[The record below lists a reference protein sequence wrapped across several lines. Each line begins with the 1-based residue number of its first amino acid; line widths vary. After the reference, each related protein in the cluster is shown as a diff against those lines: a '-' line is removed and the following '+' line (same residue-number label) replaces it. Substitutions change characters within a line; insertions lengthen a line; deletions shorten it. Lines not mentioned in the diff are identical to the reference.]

1 MLLTLLNFMKKTAT
15 IILNRNL
22 PKVTD
27 SLVEHLKKNDGDYT
41 DIFVIE
47 AGSDKNNL
55 SKYFTWHI
63 ETEEVLK
70 YGLRYSRGM
79 NYGLLKLWQDD
90 DRINKSTW
98 KKYDSFFLI
107 TNDTKFPENQKTI
120 KVLQKILTEYPK
132 VGILSPCSKR
142 WGEKDLIGSDSLKY
156 FWFIHNNAYFVKKE
170 LVEQLMNTEDPSYMN
185 FLFDGNN
192 FRGYLQESE
201 IIAKT
206 YANDW
211 AAAITTK
218 VYAEEDETYLH
229 DNNKLIKTESY
240 EKNLELYVD
249 EGLKWVKK
257 KYGFNSRWQMMQYSQ
272 LFYNK
277 FFEYYPEE
285 KINKI

>member
-1 MLLTLLNFMKKTAT
+1 MKKTAT

-22 PKVTD
+22 PEETNA
-27 SLVEHLKKNDGDYT
+27 LVEHLKKYDGDYT
-41 DIFVIE
+41 DIFVVE
-47 AGSDKNNL
+47 AGSDKGNL
-55 SKYFTWHI
+55 SKYCTWHVD
-63 ETEEVLK
+63 TKEVVK
-70 YGLRYSRGM
+70 HGMRYSRGM
-79 NYGLLKLWQDD
+79 NYGLLKLWKEGD
-90 DRINKSTW
+90 W

-107 TNDTKFPENQKTI
+107 TNDTKFPENQNTI
-120 KVLQKILTEYPK
+120 KTLQKIQTRYPK

-142 WGEKDLIGSDSLKY
+142 WGEKGLIGPDSLKY
-156 FWFIHNNAYFVKKE
+156 FWFIHNNAYFVRKE
-170 LVEQLMNTEDPSYMN
+170 LMEQLINTDDPSYID

-192 FRGYLQESE
+192 FRGYLSESE
-201 IIAKT
+201 IISKA

-218 VYAEEDETYLH
+218 VYAEEDESYLL
-229 DNNKLIKTESY
+229 DKSKFIKTETY
-240 EKNLELYVD
+240 EENLQLYVD

-272 LFYNK
+272 LFYEK

>member
-1 MLLTLLNFMKKTAT
+1 MKKTAT

-27 SLVEHLKKNDGDYT
+27 ALVEHLKKNDGDST

-55 SKYFTWHI
+55 SKYCTWHL
-63 ETEEVLK
+63 ETKEALK
-70 YGLRYSRGM
+70 FGLRYSRGM

-90 DRINKSTW
+90 DKINKTTW

-107 TNDTKFPENQKTI
+107 TNDTKFPENQNTVKA
-120 KVLQKILTEYPK
+120 LQEIQTEYPK

-142 WGEKDLIGSDSLKY
+142 WGERDLIGKDSLKY
-156 FWFIHNNAYFVKKE
+156 FWFIHNNAYFVKNE
-170 LVEQLMNTEDPSYMN
+170 LIEQLMNTDNPSYMN

-229 DNNKLIKTESY
+229 DKNKLIKTESY

-257 KYGFNSRWQMMQYSQ
+257 KYGFNSRWQMIQYSQ

>member
-1 MLLTLLNFMKKTAT
+1 MKKTAT

-22 PKVTD
+22 PKETD
-27 SLVEHLKKNDGDYT
+27 ILAEHLKKNDGDFT
-41 DIFVIE
+41 DIFVVE
-47 AGSDKNNL
+47 AGSDKDNL
-55 SKYFTWHI
+55 SKYYTWHL

-70 YGLRYSRGM
+70 NGLRYSRGM
-79 NYGLLKLWQDD
+79 NYGLLKLWEDD
-90 DRINKSTW
+90 AWN
-98 KKYDSFFLI
+98 KYDSFFLI
-107 TNDTKFPENQKTI
+107 TNDTKFPKNQKTI
-120 KVLQKILTEYPK
+120 KTLQKVQAEYPK

-142 WGEKDLIGSDSLKY
+142 WGEMNLIGKNSLKY
-156 FWFIHNNAYFVKKE
+156 FWFIHNNAYFVHKG
-170 LVEQLMNTEDPSYMN
+170 LVERLMNTDNPSYIN

-218 VYAEEDETYLH
+218 VYAEEEETYLL
-229 DNNKLIKTESY
+229 DKNKLIKTESY
-240 EKNLELYVD
+240 EENLELYID

>member
-1 MLLTLLNFMKKTAT
+1 MKKTAT

-22 PKVTD
+22 PKETD
-27 SLVEHLKKNDGDYT
+27 TLVEHLKKNDGDFT

-55 SKYFTWHI
+55 SKYCTWHL

-79 NYGLLKLWQDD
+79 NYGLLKLWLD
-90 DRINKSTW
+90 SSW
-98 KKYDSFFLI
+98 KRYSSFFLI
-107 TNDTKFPENQKTI
+107 TNDTKFPNNQNTI
-120 KVLQKILTEYPK
+120 KALQEIQTEYPK
-132 VGILSPCSKR
+132 VGILSPCSKK
-142 WGEKDLIGSDSLKY
+142 WGERNLIGTDSLKY
-156 FWFIHNNAYFVKKE
+156 FWFIHNNAYFLNKE
-170 LVEQLMNTEDPSYMN
+170 LVEQLMNTENPSYMN

-218 VYAEEDETYLH
+218 VYAEEDETYLF
-229 DNNKLIKTESY
+229 DKNKLIKTESY

-249 EGLKWVKK
+249 EGLKWVKR
-257 KYGFNSRWQMMQYSQ
+257 KYGFNNRWQMMQYSQ

-285 KINKI
+285 RINKI

>member
-1 MLLTLLNFMKKTAT
+1 MKKTAT

-22 PKVTD
+22 PKETD
-27 SLVEHLKKNDGDYT
+27 ALVEHLKKNDGDFT
-41 DIFVIE
+41 DIFVVE

-55 SKYFTWHI
+55 SKYCTWHL

-79 NYGLLKLWQDD
+79 NYGLLKLWQEDA
-90 DRINKSTW
+90 W

-107 TNDTKFPENQKTI
+107 TNDTKFPKNQNTV
-120 KVLQKILTEYPK
+120 KVLQKIQTEYPK
-132 VGILSPCSKR
+132 VGILSPCSKK
-142 WGEKDLIGSDSLKY
+142 WGEMDLIGTDSLKY
-156 FWFIHNNAYFVKKE
+156 FWFIHSGAYFLHKE
-170 LVEQLMNTEDPSYMN
+170 LVEQLMNTDNPSYMN

-218 VYAEEDETYLH
+218 VYAEEDESYLL
-229 DNNKLIKTESY
+229 DKNRLIKTESY
-240 EKNLELYVD
+240 KQNLKLYVD
-249 EGLKWVKK
+249 EGLKWIKN

-285 KINKI
+285 RINKI

>member
-1 MLLTLLNFMKKTAT
+1 MKKTAT

-27 SLVEHLKKNDGDYT
+27 ALVEHLKKNDGDST

-55 SKYFTWHI
+55 SKYCTWHL
-63 ETEEVLK
+63 ETEEALK

-90 DRINKSTW
+90 DKINKTTW

-107 TNDTKFPENQKTI
+107 TNDTKFPENQNTVKA
-120 KVLQKILTEYPK
+120 LQEIQTEYPK

-142 WGEKDLIGSDSLKY
+142 WGERDLIGSDSLKY

-170 LVEQLMNTEDPSYMN
+170 LIEQLMNTDNPSYMN

-229 DNNKLIKTESY
+229 DKNKLIKTESY

>member
-1 MLLTLLNFMKKTAT
+1 MKKTAT

-27 SLVEHLKKNDGDYT
+27 ALVEHLKKNDGDST

-55 SKYFTWHI
+55 SKYCTWHL
-63 ETEEVLK
+63 ETEEASK

-90 DRINKSTW
+90 DKINKTTW

-107 TNDTKFPENQKTI
+107 TNDTKFPENQNTVKA
-120 KVLQKILTEYPK
+120 LQEIQTEYPK

-142 WGEKDLIGSDSLKY
+142 WGERDLIGSDSLKY

-170 LVEQLMNTEDPSYMN
+170 LIEQLMNTDNPSYMN

-229 DNNKLIKTESY
+229 DKNKLIKTESY

>member
-1 MLLTLLNFMKKTAT
+1 MKKTAT

-27 SLVEHLKKNDGDYT
+27 ALVEHLKKNDGDST

-55 SKYFTWHI
+55 SKYCTWHL
-63 ETEEVLK
+63 ETEEALK

-90 DRINKSTW
+90 DKINKTTW

-107 TNDTKFPENQKTI
+107 TNDTKFPENQNTVKA
-120 KVLQKILTEYPK
+120 LQEIQIEYPK

-142 WGEKDLIGSDSLKY
+142 WGERDLIGSDSLKY

-170 LVEQLMNTEDPSYMN
+170 LIEQLMNTDNPSYMN

-229 DNNKLIKTESY
+229 DKNKLIKTESY